1 MTAEEFNNLS
11 EEEKKIALFE
21 ARKITE
27 RFDQRMKYEL
37 FQIDNFF
44 IETKTSLQRQ
54 FKRVI
59 ATFTSKEVLDRY
71 ANAGALL

>member
-71 ANAGALL
+71 ANAGVLL

>member
-1 MTAEEFNNLS
+1 MTAEQFNDLS
-11 EEEKKIALFE
+11 EEEKKIAIFE

-44 IETKTSLQRQ
+44 VETKTSFQHH

-59 ATFTSKEVLDRY
+59 ATFSSKEVLDRY
-71 ANAGALL
+71 ADQAALL

>member
-11 EEEKKIALFE
+11 EEEKKIAIFE

-44 IETKTSLQRQ
+44 VETKTSLQRQ

-59 ATFTSKEVLDRY
+59 ATFSRKEVPLLYGDEC
-71 ANAGALL
+71 ALL